1 MAQRRHSHDSMIATI
16 SRPRSVDASLTNGY
30 TYEVVMSTM
39 DIHDYGIYLCVSDPQ
54 CFRRWMPSTIPV
66 LPQWVWLDSSVP
78 GTSPSIS
85 SHSRLPLQLQLG
97 VRWFANLVR
106 WPLSLP
112 TCWQRSW
119 MKQVSGRWVAS
130 STQDFALILHC
141 RKEFFAY
148 TPWIYFLTSKWKP
161 TQMSTVVHFLFQC
174 SDFRLYP
181 SSQTFPV
188 LLFCL

>member
-1 MAQRRHSHDSMIATI
+1 
-16 SRPRSVDASLTNGY
+16 
-30 TYEVVMSTM
+30 MSTM

-141 RKEFFAY
+141 RKEFFTY
-148 TPWIYFLTSKWKP
+148 TPRIYFLTSKWKP
-161 TQMSTVVHFLFQC
+161 TQMSTSFYGCTFFVTVFWFPLVPLFPDLPC
-174 SDFRLYP
+174 FTL
-181 SSQTFPV
+181 PV
-188 LLFCL
+188 YKMGKAYKWGDLQPT